1 MISSWIFW
9 ACTLSLE
16 LFLDGVRGFYFQA
29 KLVKAT
35 LDFYREKAW
44 RGRALR
50 WWPISRHI
58 LFRASFTVHPFSAWV
73 KLDSE
78 ILFTFCCC
86 LTGYCSQ
93 FPKGEGEGHSLCQ
106 WSSALGSRECWKNQ
120 LGKGWLFLMEDS
132 KDESQFFN
140 WQFYGQNSIK
150 WFQDQVEE
158 AFLCSIFKD
167 QEFGVGWVLLSS

>member
-1 MISSWIFW
+1 MEWGDFISR
-9 ACTLSLE
+9 LNL
-16 LFLDGVRGFYFQA
+16 L
-29 KLVKAT
+29 KAT
-35 LDFYREKAW
+35 LDFYGAKAW

-58 LFRASFTVHPFSAWV
+58 IFRASFTVHAFSVWV

-93 FPKGEGEGHSLCQ
+93 FPKDEGEGHSLCQ

-140 WQFYGQNSIK
+140 FYGQNSIK

-158 AFLCSIFKD
+158 GFFCNILKD